1 MTRDT
6 DLLALSSNFILE
18 SSQELTEVEVVD
30 YIAVLHEV
38 ARIHGISVEEK
49 KFETHLISAL
59 GVNTKIVQKALKIA
73 ADQSNVFGNLVGRIK
88 NPAYRVCLFR
98 DAYLMFRQDKVV
110 DQVEWLALD
119 RLSGALGL
127 PEKLARKVI
136 QLVDDHVNLQ
146 QEFQKLVKSAE

>member
-1 MTRDT
+1 MTRDS
-6 DLLALSSNFILE
+6 DLLALTSNLFLE
-18 SSQELTEVEVVD
+18 SSQELNEEEVVD
-30 YIAVLHEV
+30 YIAILHEV
-38 ARIHGISVEEK
+38 ARIHGVTLEEK
-49 KFETHLISAL
+49 KFETYLISAL

-73 ADQSNVFGNLVGRIK
+73 ADQSNSFGNLVARIK

-127 PEKLARKVI
+127 PEKLSRKVI
-136 QLVDDHVNLQ
+136 QVVDDHINLQ
-146 QEFQKLVKSAE
+146 REFQKLLNSAQ

>member
-1 MTRDT
+1 MTRDS

-18 SSQELTEVEVVD
+18 SAHELSEEEVID

-38 ARIHGISVEEK
+38 ARIHGVTMEEK
-49 KFETHLISAL
+49 KFETYLISAL

-73 ADQSNVFGNLVGRIK
+73 TDQSNAFGNLVARIK

-127 PEKLARKVI
+127 PEKLSRKVLK
-136 QLVDDHVNLQ
+136 LVDDLINLQ
-146 QEFQKLVKSAE
+146 HEFQKLLTSAE